1 MQVVLF
7 VLKLLVAGTED
18 TAVPGDPATAAAAAA
33 ASAAAAAA
41 SASAERKLDR
51 ILQVI
56 VA

>member
-1 MQVVLF
+1 MVLF

-18 TAVPGDPATAAAAAA
+18 TAVPGDPATAAAAA